1 MITVR
6 IEFKAYGGTGS
17 LLGRCFLALLALNAC
32 DKANTSTDKCVIY
45 QLDYDD
51 EAPETDA
58 HNDASYFKDVCI
70 ANYIKLHNRGLG
82 FLAPVELERS
92 ALTLKSVRDYAYPGE
107 KIFSLNSLFCTGDH
121 QAEIEELLSASFT
134 TGSNSSEMKLS
145 NAHGCYGDLA
155 VNGFIS
161 ERIIDTDAFAKMEAY
176 KDLTANPNDAI
187 VFYAGSTDGG
197 TANTMIDK
205 DIRSLLHH
213 LQDSGVAVDHSR
225 KFRLY
230 GLRTTPYS
238 KFELTG
244 DQLDVAITSSILR
257 DKFEMSKGVL
267 ENINSQNRRA
277 VESKEGGIDN
287 YSYYNLNDGTATANG
302 TEYWLD
308 GLFIAGSQTLDLT
321 AWTAK
326 KDNQFHPSHFT
337 ELTLAM
343 QAMDAIAK
351 RLPENKAACIYG
363 YNDGGNIDG
372 KREPVTLQTFFG
384 SASVAYEYEIYDSQL
399 KYGVSSFPLDK
410 YIRAIMLTLVA
421 IKGRMIDD
429 FNNTSY
435 PPQYVTDIFYKA
447 DPNQNIPAVCPLV
460 AAELQNFINEA
471 KFIVMALHDAMVYS
485 KFGGNDGPIRLME
498 EEIKYIYSSD
508 TLNNPI
514 TMPSSRSLS
523 IDDQG
528 SQIPGFCK
536 VETVGDSAVP
546 MFYVLD
552 SMHTFNYHDGGMF
565 AGAKKK
571 LKGEELFLECGG
583 AADPATVAKIANN
596 MIKRTFETYLAMM
609 Q

>member
-1 MITVR
+1 MR

-32 DKANTSTDKCVIY
+32 DKANASADKCVIY

-51 EAPETDA
+51 EPPETDA
-58 HNDASYFKDVCI
+58 HNDATYFKDVCI
-70 ANYIKLHNRGLG
+70 ANYIKLHNRGLN
-82 FLAPVELERS
+82 FLAPIALERS
-92 ALTLKSVRDYAYPGE
+92 TLTLKGVREKAYPDE
-107 KIFSLNSLFCTGDH
+107 RIFSLNSLFCTGNH
-121 QAEIEELLSASFT
+121 QAEIAELLSSSFT
-134 TGSNSSEMKLS
+134 TGSNSSEMQIS
-145 NAHGCYGDLA
+145 NANGCYGDLA

-161 ERIIDTDAFAKMEAY
+161 ERIIETNAFAKMGAY
-176 KDLTANPNDAI
+176 TDLVANPNDAV

-213 LQDSGVAVDHSR
+213 LKASGVVVDHSR

-244 DQLDVAITSSILR
+244 SQLDVAITSSILR

-267 ENINSQNRRA
+267 ENIASQNDRA
-277 VESKEGGIDN
+277 ARSQNAGDVDS
-287 YSYYNLNDGTATANG
+287 YSYYNLNDGSSNTNC

-308 GLFIAGSQTLDLT
+308 GLFLAGSQTLDVT
-321 AWTAK
+321 AWQAK
-326 KDNQFHPSHFT
+326 KDNQFHPTHFT
-337 ELTLAM
+337 ELALAM
-343 QAMDAIAK
+343 QAMDAIAN
-351 RLPENKAACIYG
+351 RLPANDGPCVYG
-363 YNDGGNIDG
+363 YNDGGNNDG
-372 KREPVTLQTFFG
+372 RREPVTLQSFFG
-384 SASVAYEYEIYDSQL
+384 NANVSYQYEIYDSQL

-421 IKGRMIDD
+421 IKSRMIDD

-435 PPQYVTDIFYKA
+435 SQPYVQDVFNGS
-447 DPNQNIPAVCPLV
+447 DPQNIPAVGPLV
-460 AAELQNFINEA
+460 AAELQNFLNEA
-471 KFIVMALHDAMVYS
+471 KFIVMALYDAMAYS
-485 KFGGNDGPIRLME
+485 GFGGTDAPIKLME

-514 TMPSSRSLS
+514 TIPSSRSLL
-523 IDDQG
+523 IDEEG
-528 SQIPGFCK
+528 SQIPGYCAISLAGAST
-536 VETVGDSAVP
+536 EGEVP
-546 MFYVLD
+546 NYVLD
-552 SMHTFNYHDGGMF
+552 SMHSFNYHDGGLF

-571 LKGEELFLECGG
+571 LKGEELFLKCGG
-583 AADPATVAKIANN
+583 AADTATAAKIANN
-596 MIKRTFETYLAMM
+596 MIKRTFETYLALM